1 MRHSKYFICLLMIT
15 GLCRQAHGQS
25 TFGAITGAVTDSSGS
40 VVPNAVVSVMNQA
53 TGIVRT
59 AVTDSQGNFEATHLN
74 PGMYTVKAE
83 APGFKTFE
91 HRDVQVES
99 IQTVRID
106 VRLEVGAVGS
116 EVTVTAGAPVIE
128 TESATIS
135 DSKTGLQLRDLPL
148 NTLNGVILN
157 AFLFSTPTGYQTAG
171 SKFAMGGARGTQ
183 LFYSIDGISANSP
196 AFGVQNSPAE
206 PSSESMAELKF
217 NLVNNKAEFG
227 EVTTVTAITKSG

>member
-1 MRHSKYFICLLMIT
+1 MRHSKYFICSLMIM
-15 GLCRQAHGQS
+15 GLCR
-25 TFGAITGAVTDSSGS
+25 
-40 VVPNAVVSVMNQA
+40 QA

-59 AVTDSQGNFEATHLN
+59 AATDSQGNFEATHLN

-91 HRDVQVES
+91 HRDVLVES

-106 VRLEVGAVGS
+106 VPVEVGTVGS

-135 DSKTGLQLRDLPL
+135 DSKTALQLRDLPL

-157 AFLFSTPTGYQTAG
+157 AFLFSTPTGSQT
-171 SKFAMGGARGTQ
+171 
-183 LFYSIDGISANSP
+183 
-196 AFGVQNSPAE
+196 
-206 PSSESMAELKF
+206 
-217 NLVNNKAEFG
+217 
-227 EVTTVTAITKSG
+227 